1 MSKNIIEGR
10 CRICGEYGPLSF
22 EHIPPRAAFN
32 NRRVIVA
39 NLEHSASLGPDEVVR
54 GTIQQKGSGKYS
66 LCPRCNNN
74 TGSWYGNQFVDW
86 CYQAMQILLKA
97 NGKPSLIYLH
107 YVFPLPIIKQIITMF
122 FSVNGE
128 RFGKVNQELVDFV
141 LNKEKRY
148 LSPKYRIFVYYNIEG
163 RFRTSGIS
171 AIVNVKDPG
180 KISVLS
186 EINFPPFG
194 YIMTFDSDP
203 PDTRLF
209 EITHFSR
216 YEFREWTPMELK
228 LPVLPTHLAL
238 PGDYRTKNEIEK
250 QYQENVSRERNL
262 FEKK

>member
-1 MSKNIIEGR
+1 
-10 CRICGEYGPLSF
+10 
-22 EHIPPRAAFN
+22 
-32 NRRVIVA
+32 
-39 NLEHSASLGPDEVVR
+39 
-54 GTIQQKGSGKYS
+54 
-66 LCPRCNNN
+66 
-74 TGSWYGNQFVDW
+74 
-86 CYQAMQILLKA
+86 
-97 NGKPSLIYLH
+97 
-107 YVFPLPIIKQIITMF
+107 MF